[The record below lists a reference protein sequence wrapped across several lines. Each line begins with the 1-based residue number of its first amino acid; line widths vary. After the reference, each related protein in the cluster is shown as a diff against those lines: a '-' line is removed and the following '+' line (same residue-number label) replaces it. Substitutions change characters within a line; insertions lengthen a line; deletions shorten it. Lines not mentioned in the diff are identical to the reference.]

1 LAHTHNLLDLTVLVG
16 IEPVPVTTTTPGEAG
31 GGRREERKAQN
42 RSKLL
47 LAARQVFAEKGY
59 GEATARDIVRR
70 TDLASGTFYNY
81 FEDKQD
87 AFMALLDEM
96 GEKGRA
102 LVRAQRKE
110 PGRTLEERVA
120 NAYRAYFEWA
130 VEEHDL
136 FEMFRRNAGVIALL
150 PDREPF
156 ELGISELIE
165 DLTEWAAAGDLPAAE
180 FDYLATAGVGIGFQ
194 VATHLVD
201 KEPPDIEVATRFC
214 TRMFMGGVRALAE
227 E

>member
-1 LAHTHNLLDLTVLVG
+1 M
-16 IEPVPVTTTTPGEAG
+16 TTSTPAEAG

-42 RSKLL
+42 RAKLL
-47 LAARQVFAEKGY
+47 VAARKVFGEKGY
-59 GEATARDIVRR
+59 GEATARDIVRE

-81 FEDKQD
+81 FTDKQD

-102 LVRAQRKE
+102 IVRAQR
-110 PGRTLEERVA
+110 RDTNLTLEQRVE

-130 VEEHDL
+130 VEEDDL
-136 FEMFRRNAGVIALL
+136 FEVFRRNAGVIALL

-165 DLTEWAAAGDLPAAE
+165 DITAWAEAGDLPRADYE
-180 FDYLATAGVGIGFQ
+180 YLAIAGVGMGFQ
-194 VATHLVD
+194 IATHLVEHD
-201 KEPPDIEVATRFC
+201 PPDVDGATRFC
-214 TRMFMGGVRALAE
+214 TRMFMGGVKALSDD
-227 E
+227 